1 MLLEIMCGKVLIV
14 PTMIILLHL
23 ESYPCKCV
31 DFSNHREFLFP
42 VSLIFMNFPL
52 GICRRV
58 D

>member
-1 MLLEIMCGKVLIV
+1 MCGKVLIV

-31 DFSNHREFLFP
+31 DFSNHRQFLFP
-42 VSLIFMNFPL
+42 VSLTFMNFPL